1 MSSLFSLSASAAN
14 VLAFDG
20 NNDFVRDLEF
30 SPGIFAKI
38 FTVELWFKSDAVNQG
53 YLVQSASTSLSSP
66 EQKIQ
71 YSMRL
76 EAGGSVIAGY
86 GGNGSYVSA
95 ASSSSYDDGN
105 WHHAAMTLDSS
116 GLFTLYI
123 DGAAVATDSY
133 VDNRPTLDNL
143 AFYLGVLTST
153 SSSNSSYFKGQ
164 MRDVRVWVVPR
175 SAAEVLATKDA
186 TLAGAE
192 VGLAAWYTLDQ
203 GVGGGTS
210 TSTSTIIDSFG
221 RSHLEP
227 LNFTMGGTESN
238 FVTFVDNTDLDA
250 SLTAAAGVAEPVAIP
265 TTVDTVGEAL
275 DVFDFTLTD
284 GGTAD
289 ALALGVSQVVVNVSG
304 TATDAQRSQIT
315 WRLNGPDASNVTGS
329 YSAGA
334 DTLTFSGL
342 SISVADGTSE
352 VYTVNAYFND
362 NTSLTD
368 NATVIL
374 SVDGDTDL
382 TVLGAGTSMA
392 ATTAVTNGTGTL
404 TTVAATRM
412 VYAPEPAGS
421 SSGSALTTQPIV
433 RALDAAGNL
442 DTDFIETVTLSSTGS
457 GTLSGD
463 IDITAVGGV
472 ATFSGVIYSAAVD
485 RESIVFSADDE
496 AVGIDLAAITSS
508 AISSEVTATRLVF
521 QVQPNPRFAYSG
533 SSITFASAITVA
545 AVDAIGAVDADFTG
559 SVVLSEVG
567 GAGAT
572 EIIFAADTDGD
583 ITTATMSAVA
593 GVASFSGLSFAY
605 SSGTEGDEVYF
616 IAANSAAFA
625 EVRSESLS
633 SSPAPPPVDPTI
645 RDKVTRTGT
654 STDPEIAEGGE
665 LTGGEVCGDAISEG
679 KITDVTLCGG
689 ATITG
694 GEVGGEIIGDP
705 DDPATLSGV
714 TVLPGSRLSNVNIG
728 ADVILLKG
736 VIIGG
741 NVGFASFLNMPSGV
755 ALTNTLSFIV
765 VPGRE
770 GQTALDLRGESIAG
784 AATAPR
790 TSYLDLVA
798 EVPEFE
804 EPGAAIKQQPQGEI
818 EMEFSDSEARMVP
831 IRITKTDTPDA
842 DEVGFSYD
850 DDGNLSIRLP
860 SLLEII
866 MYPMFTD
873 DDALLAAIKKE
884 DPAYGLKYGADS
896 YFEIT
901 KDTETGLAATLPRYV
916 GRPRLS
922 AVKLASGTER
932 ELGFFTYP
940 SPFLANVNAV
950 SLITRND
957 VGALMEQEMVPA
969 PSDWLLFKTR
979 VLKEGRVSRVS
990 IDPRGVITI
999 RETAGYE
1006 FRVLADYAVIP
1017 NAVFSKEGRPIVFIN
1032 AGDLN
1037 ANGED
1042 DYYSYYPN
1050 GDRQTL
1056 YVFPQ

>member
-1 MSSLFSLSASAAN
+1 MIAS
-14 VLAFDG
+14 
-20 NNDFVRDLEF
+20 
-30 SPGIFAKI
+30 
-38 FTVELWFKSDAVNQG
+38 
-53 YLVQSASTSLSSP
+53 
-66 EQKIQ
+66 
-71 YSMRL
+71 
-76 EAGGSVIAGY
+76 Y
-86 GGNGSYVSA
+86 GGKGSYVSA
-95 ASSSSYDDGN
+95 ASSSSYGDGN
-105 WHHAAMTLDSS
+105 WHHASMTLASS
-116 GLFTLYI
+116 GVFTLYI

-133 VDNRPTLDNL
+133 SETRGTTYSYLSL
-143 AFYLGVLTST
+143 YLGVLTST
-153 SSSNSSYFKGQ
+153 SFSNSSYFKGQ
-164 MRDVRVWVVPR
+164 MRDVRFWSDTR
-175 SAAEVLATKDA
+175 SAAEVLANKDA
-186 TLAGAE
+186 TLTGAE
-192 VGLAAWYTLDQ
+192 SGLFAWYTLDQ
-203 GVGGGTS
+203 GAGGGTS
-210 TSTSTIIDSFG
+210 ISTRTIIDSAG
-221 RSHLEP
+221 SNDAEP
-227 LNFTMGGTESN
+227 LNFTMGGTVSN
-238 FVTFVDNTDLDA
+238 FVPSVDNTDLDA

-265 TTVDTVGEAL
+265 TSVDTVGESL

-304 TATDAQRSQIT
+304 TATDAQRSQVT
-315 WRLNGPDASNVTGS
+315 WRLNGPDASNVTGT

-334 DTLTFSGL
+334 DTLTFSSL

-382 TVLGAGTSMA
+382 TVLGTGTSMA
-392 ATTAVTNGTGTL
+392 ATTAVSNGTGTL
-404 TTVAATRM
+404 ITVAATKLA
-412 VYAPEPAGS
+412 YATEPAGS
-421 SSGSALTTQPIV
+421 ASGVAFTSQPVV
-433 RALDAAGNL
+433 RALDAADNL
-442 DTDFIETVTLSSTGS
+442 DLDFTETITLSTSGGGS
-457 GTLSGD
+457 LSGD
-463 IDITAVGGV
+463 VDIAAVAGV
-472 ATFSGVIYSAAVD
+472 ATFAGVGYMASAD
-485 RESIVFSADDE
+485 KESVTVSADDE
-496 AVGIDLAAITSS
+496 ATSGDFAPITSS
-508 AISSEVTATRLVF
+508 SLRSEVTATRLVF
-521 QVQPNPRFAYSG
+521 QVQPTPRSAFSG
-533 SSITFASAITVA
+533 DVLTFAPALTVA
-545 AVDAIGAVDADFTG
+545 AVDSAGVVDVDYTA
-559 SVVLSEVG
+559 SVNVSETG
-567 GAGAT
+567 GAGGVLLA
-572 EIIFAADTDGD
+572 FAGDTDAD
-583 ITTATMSAVA
+583 EATATMSAVA
-593 GVASFSGLSFAY
+593 GLASFTGLTSRYTAV
-605 SSGTEGDEVYF
+605 TESNETYNF
-616 IAANSAAFA
+616 AANSGAFA
-625 EVRSESLS
+625 QVLSLALS
-633 SSPAPPPVDPTI
+633 SSPVPPPVDPTI

-736 VIIGG
+736 VIIGD

-755 ALTNTLSFIV
+755 ALTNTLSFIA

-916 GRPRLS
+916 GRPGLS

>member
-1 MSSLFSLSASAAN
+1 
-14 VLAFDG
+14 
-20 NNDFVRDLEF
+20 
-30 SPGIFAKI
+30 
-38 FTVELWFKSDAVNQG
+38 
-53 YLVQSASTSLSSP
+53 
-66 EQKIQ
+66 
-71 YSMRL
+71 
-76 EAGGSVIAGY
+76 VIASY
-86 GGNGSYVSA
+86 GGKGSYVSA
-95 ASSSSYDDGN
+95 ASSSSYGDGN
-105 WHHAAMTLDSS
+105 WHHAAMTLASS
-116 GLFTLYI
+116 GVFTLYI

-133 VDNRPTLDNL
+133 SEASGTRYYTHSL
-143 AFYLGVLTST
+143 YLGVLTST
-153 SSSNSSYFKGQ
+153 SFSNSSYFKGQ
-164 MRDVRVWVVPR
+164 MRDVRFWSDTR
-175 SAAEVLATKDA
+175 SAAEVLANKDA
-186 TLAGAE
+186 TLTGAE
-192 VGLAAWYTLDQ
+192 SGLFAWYTLDQ
-203 GVGGGTS
+203 GAGGGTS
-210 TSTSTIIDSFG
+210 TSTRTIIDSAG
-221 RSHLEP
+221 SNDAEP
-227 LNFTMGGTESN
+227 LNFTMGGTVSN
-238 FVTFVDNTDLDA
+238 FVPFVDNTDLDA

-265 TTVDTVGEAL
+265 TSVDTVGESL

-289 ALALGVSQVVVNVSG
+289 ALALGVSQVVVNVSR
-304 TATDAQRSQIT
+304 TATDAQRSQVT
-315 WRLNGPDASNVTGS
+315 WRLNGPDASNVTGT

-334 DTLTFSGL
+334 DTLTFSSL

-352 VYTVNAYFND
+352 IYTVNAYFND

-374 SVDGDTDL
+374 SVNGDTDL
-382 TVLGAGTSMA
+382 TVLGNGTSMA
-392 ATTAVTNGTGTL
+392 ATTAVSNGTGTL
-404 TTVAATRM
+404 ITVAATKLA
-412 VYAPEPAGS
+412 YATEPAGS
-421 SSGSALTTQPIV
+421 ASGVAFTSQPVV
-433 RALDAAGNL
+433 RALNAADNL
-442 DTDFIETVTLSSTGS
+442 DLDFTETITLSTSGGGS
-457 GTLSGD
+457 LRGD
-463 IDITAVGGV
+463 VDIAAVAGV
-472 ATFSGVIYSAAVD
+472 ATFAGVGYMASAD
-485 RESIVFSADDE
+485 KESVTVSADDE
-496 AVGIDLAAITSS
+496 ATSGDFAPITSS
-508 AISSEVTATRLVF
+508 SLRSEVTATRLVF
-521 QVQPNPRFAYSG
+521 QVQPTPRSAFSG
-533 SSITFASAITVA
+533 DVLTFAPALTVA
-545 AVDAIGAVDADFTG
+545 AVDSAGVVDVDYTA
-559 SVVLSEVG
+559 SVNVSETG
-567 GAGAT
+567 GAGGVLLA
-572 EIIFAADTDGD
+572 FAGDTDAD
-583 ITTATMSAVA
+583 EATATMSAVA
-593 GVASFSGLSFAY
+593 GLASFTGLTSRYTAV
-605 SSGTEGDEVYF
+605 TESNETYNF
-616 IAANSAAFA
+616 AANSGAFA
-625 EVRSESLS
+625 QVLSLALS
-633 SSPAPPPVDPTI
+633 SSPVPPPVDPTI

-665 LTGGEVCGDAISEG
+665 LTGGEVCG
-679 KITDVTLCGG
+679 
-689 ATITG
+689 
-694 GEVGGEIIGDP
+694 EIIGDP

-714 TVLPGSRLSNVNIG
+714 TVLPGSRLSNV
-728 ADVILLKG
+728 
-736 VIIGG
+736 
-741 NVGFASFLNMPSGV
+741 GFASFLNMPSGV
-755 ALTNTLSFIV
+755 ALTNTLSFIA

-784 AATAPR
+784 AATAP
-790 TSYLDLVA
+790 
-798 EVPEFE
+798 
-804 EPGAAIKQQPQGEI
+804 IKQQPQGEI

-916 GRPRLS
+916 GRPGLS

>member
-1 MSSLFSLSASAAN
+1 MIAS
-14 VLAFDG
+14 
-20 NNDFVRDLEF
+20 
-30 SPGIFAKI
+30 
-38 FTVELWFKSDAVNQG
+38 
-53 YLVQSASTSLSSP
+53 
-66 EQKIQ
+66 
-71 YSMRL
+71 
-76 EAGGSVIAGY
+76 Y
-86 GGNGSYVSA
+86 GGKGSYVSA
-95 ASSSSYDDGN
+95 ASSSSYGDGN
-105 WHHAAMTLDSS
+105 WHHAAMTLASS
-116 GLFTLYI
+116 GVFTLYI

-133 VDNRPTLDNL
+133 SEASGTRYYTHSL
-143 AFYLGVLTST
+143 YLGVLTST
-153 SSSNSSYFKGQ
+153 SFSNSSYFKGQ
-164 MRDVRVWVVPR
+164 MRDVRFWSDTR
-175 SAAEVLATKDA
+175 SAAEVLANKDA
-186 TLAGAE
+186 TLTGAE
-192 VGLAAWYTLDQ
+192 SGLFAWYTLDQ
-203 GVGGGTS
+203 GAGGGAS
-210 TSTSTIIDSFG
+210 TSTRTIIDSAG
-221 RSHLEP
+221 SNDAEP
-227 LNFTMGGTESN
+227 LNFTMGGTVSN
-238 FVTFVDNTDLDA
+238 FVAFVDNTDLDA

-265 TTVDTVGEAL
+265 TTVDTVGESL

-304 TATDAQRSQIT
+304 TATDAQRSQVT
-315 WRLNGPDASNVTGS
+315 WRLNGPDASNVTGT

-334 DTLTFSGL
+334 DTLTFSSL

-352 VYTVNAYFND
+352 IYTVNAYFND

-382 TVLGAGTSMA
+382 ITTGTGMG
-392 ATTAVTNGTGTL
+392 ATTAVSNGSGTL
-404 TTVAATRM
+404 ITVAATKLA
-412 VYAPEPAGS
+412 YATEPAGS
-421 SSGSALTTQPIV
+421 ASGVAFTSQPVV
-433 RALDAAGNL
+433 RALDAA
-442 DTDFIETVTLSSTGS
+442 D
-457 GTLSGD
+457 
-463 IDITAVGGV
+463 
-472 ATFSGVIYSAAVD
+472 
-485 RESIVFSADDE
+485 
-496 AVGIDLAAITSS
+496 
-508 AISSEVTATRLVF
+508 
-521 QVQPNPRFAYSG
+521 
-533 SSITFASAITVA
+533 
-545 AVDAIGAVDADFTG
+545 
-559 SVVLSEVG
+559 
-567 GAGAT
+567 
-572 EIIFAADTDGD
+572 
-583 ITTATMSAVA
+583 
-593 GVASFSGLSFAY
+593 
-605 SSGTEGDEVYF
+605 
-616 IAANSAAFA
+616 
-625 EVRSESLS
+625 
-633 SSPAPPPVDPTI
+633 
-645 RDKVTRTGT
+645 
-654 STDPEIAEGGE
+654 
-665 LTGGEVCGDAISEG
+665 
-679 KITDVTLCGG
+679 
-689 ATITG
+689 
-694 GEVGGEIIGDP
+694 
-705 DDPATLSGV
+705 
-714 TVLPGSRLSNVNIG
+714 NVNIG

-736 VIIGG
+736 VIIGD

-755 ALTNTLSFIV
+755 ALTNTLSFIA

-916 GRPRLS
+916 GRPGLS

>member
-1 MSSLFSLSASAAN
+1 
-14 VLAFDG
+14 
-20 NNDFVRDLEF
+20 
-30 SPGIFAKI
+30 
-38 FTVELWFKSDAVNQG
+38 
-53 YLVQSASTSLSSP
+53 
-66 EQKIQ
+66 
-71 YSMRL
+71 
-76 EAGGSVIAGY
+76 
-86 GGNGSYVSA
+86 
-95 ASSSSYDDGN
+95 
-105 WHHAAMTLDSS
+105 
-116 GLFTLYI
+116 
-123 DGAAVATDSY
+123 
-133 VDNRPTLDNL
+133 
-143 AFYLGVLTST
+143 
-153 SSSNSSYFKGQ
+153 
-164 MRDVRVWVVPR
+164 MRDVRFWSDTR
-175 SAAEVLATKDA
+175 SAAEVLANKDA
-186 TLAGAE
+186 TLTGAE
-192 VGLAAWYTLDQ
+192 SGLFAWYTLDQ
-203 GVGGGTS
+203 GAGGGTS
-210 TSTSTIIDSFG
+210 TRTIIDSAG
-221 RSHLEP
+221 SNDAEP
-227 LNFTMGGTESN
+227 LNFTMGGTVSN
-238 FVTFVDNTDLDA
+238 FVPSVDNTDLDA

-265 TTVDTVGEAL
+265 TSVDTVGESL

-304 TATDAQRSQIT
+304 TATDAQRSQVT
-315 WRLNGPDASNVTGS
+315 WRLNGPDASNVTGT

-334 DTLTFSGL
+334 DTLTFSSL

-352 VYTVNAYFND
+352 IYTVNAYFND
-362 NTSLTD
+362 NNSLTD

-382 TVLGAGTSMA
+382 TVLGTGTSMA
-392 ATTAVTNGTGTL
+392 ATTAVSNGTGTL
-404 TTVAATRM
+404 ITVAATKLA
-412 VYAPEPAGS
+412 YATEPAGS
-421 SSGSALTTQPIV
+421 ASGVAFTSQPVV
-433 RALDAAGNL
+433 RALDAADNL
-442 DTDFIETVTLSSTGS
+442 DLDFTETITLSTSGGGS
-457 GTLSGD
+457 LSGD
-463 IDITAVGGV
+463 VDIAAVAGV
-472 ATFSGVIYSAAVD
+472 ATFAGVGYMASAD
-485 RESIVFSADDE
+485 KESVTVSADDE
-496 AVGIDLAAITSS
+496 ATSGDFAPITSS
-508 AISSEVTATRLVF
+508 SLRSEVTATRLVF
-521 QVQPNPRFAYSG
+521 QVQPTPRSAFSG
-533 SSITFASAITVA
+533 DVLTFAPALTVA
-545 AVDAIGAVDADFTG
+545 AVDSAGVVDVDYTA
-559 SVVLSEVG
+559 SVNVSETG
-567 GAGAT
+567 GAGGVLLA
-572 EIIFAADTDGD
+572 FAGDTDAD
-583 ITTATMSAVA
+583 EATATMSAVA
-593 GVASFSGLSFAY
+593 GLASFTGLTSRYTAV
-605 SSGTEGDEVYF
+605 TESNETYNF
-616 IAANSAAFA
+616 AANSGAFA
-625 EVRSESLS
+625 QVLSLALS
-633 SSPAPPPVDPTI
+633 SSPVPPPVDPTI

-665 LTGGEVCGDAISEG
+665 LTGGEVC
-679 KITDVTLCGG
+679 
-689 ATITG
+689 
-694 GEVGGEIIGDP
+694 GEIIGDP

-736 VIIGG
+736 VIIGD

-755 ALTNTLSFIV
+755 ALTNTLSFIA

-916 GRPRLS
+916 GRPGLS

-932 ELGFFTYP
+932 ELGFFTYL